1 VSRSYTPSLSL
12 PRTRG
17 RVAVGSSH
25 KRCGE
30 WLFVALTLVASSF
43 SMAAHADL
51 AESKARIGILA
62 PTAFTSPE
70 EGLRE
75 ALGELGYIEGKNL
88 IIDRRTASASDALQ
102 SGAEDLVR
110 LKVDVIFALGTPA
123 AHAALTATSTIS
135 VVFISG
141 NPVGSGLAASLARP
155 GANGT
160 GISTLSIEL
169 VPKRLELLQQ
179 VLPRLRRVI
188 VLGNSSSV
196 LNAGFVREA
205 KMAAQKLRIRIVML
219 DATNEPELGAA
230 LRGIQR
236 STAGAFMASPE
247 TFFLANKAK
256 LAAAVAKAKLPA
268 IFPWRDY
275 HEAGVLMSYGANLKQ
290 MGHQAAA
297 YVDRILKGAKP
308 ADLPIEQGSKFELVI
323 DLRVARELGLKV
335 PPDVLFRADEVI
347 Q

>member
-1 VSRSYTPSLSL
+1 MNSGSRAPTLTL
-12 PRTRG
+12 PRARG
-17 RVAVGSSH
+17 R
-25 KRCGE
+25 E
-30 WLFVALTLVASSF
+30 WCILAFALVTSLVSMPAQADQASSR
-43 SMAAHADL
+43 
-51 AESKARIGILA
+51 ARIGILA
-62 PTAFTSPE
+62 PPAFTSPE
-70 EGLRE
+70 EGLRQG
-75 ALGELGYIEGKNL
+75 LGELGYAEGKNL
-88 IIDRRTASASDALQ
+88 IIDRRTGGTNDALQ

-110 LKVDVIFALGTPA
+110 LKVDVIFALGTA
-123 AHAALTATSTIS
+123 AGHAALTATSTIP

-179 VLPRLRRVI
+179 VLPRLRRII

-196 LNAGFVREA
+196 LNAGFVKEA
-205 KMAAQKLRIRIVML
+205 QMAAQKLRIRLIML
-219 DATNEPELGAA
+219 DATNGPELDTA

-236 STAGAFMASPE
+236 GTADAFMASSE
-247 TFFLANKAK
+247 TLFLANKAK
-256 LAAAVAKAKLPA
+256 LAAAVAKARLPA

-275 HEAGVLMSYGANLKQ
+275 HEAGVLMTYGANLKE
-290 MGHQAAA
+290 MGRQAAT

-335 PPDVLFRADEVI
+335 PPEVLFRADEVI